1 MSKKKNNVNEIPRI
15 TLEQAEKAVRKH
27 KFEIKAGDGI
37 YTKKD
42 QKKAD
47 DFEKKHG
54 FRYEDAWNLDHA
66 IAVFVLPRLVQLRDT
81 AHGYPAEFID
91 NGDYEAW
98 LKTLDQIIY
107 GFYIYVTKDL
117 IFWDDEDK
125 KIWFRA
131 KSLFCRH
138 FSGLWD

>member
-1 MSKKKNNVNEIPRI
+1 MSKKYNANIVPRI

-47 DFEKKHG
+47 DFEKEHG

-66 IAVFVLPRLVQLRDT
+66 IATFILPRLVQLRDT
-81 AHGYPAEFID
+81 THGYPVGLTNKE
-91 NGDYEAW
+91 EW
-98 LKTLDQIIY
+98 LKTLDQIIF

-117 IFWDDEDK
+117 IFWDDEDN

-131 KSLFCRH
+131 KALFCKH